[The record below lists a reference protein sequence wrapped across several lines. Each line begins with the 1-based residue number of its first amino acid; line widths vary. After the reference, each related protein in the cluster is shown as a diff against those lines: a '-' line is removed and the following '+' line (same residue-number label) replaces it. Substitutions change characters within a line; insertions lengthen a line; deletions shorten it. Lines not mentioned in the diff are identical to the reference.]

1 MDIQRFGIILNVE
14 NFNVCVEFYKNVFNL
29 KVLFTEEN
37 GDFKLTCLEFGDGY
51 LMIETDGFA
60 SLEGKSIENCPSKL
74 RFNVSDIE
82 SVVGNLKKYGIE
94 SNLLVNPWGKTVNFF
109 DPDGN
114 RVGVRDE
121 EGFLQQIQGNKA
133 FYQTL

>member
-14 NFNVCVEFYKNVFNL
+14 NFNECVEFYKNVFNL
-29 KVLFTEEN
+29 KALFSGEE
-37 GDFKLTCLEFGDGY
+37 GDFKLVCLEFGDAY

-60 SLEGKSIENCPSKL
+60 SSEGKSIENCPGKL

-82 SVVGNLKKYGIE
+82 LAVGNLKKYGIE
-94 SNLLVNPWGKTVNFF
+94 SNLLVNPWGKAVNFY

-121 EGFLQQIQGNKA
+121 EGFLQQIQG
-133 FYQTL
+133 